1 MAAGA
6 QAAQAVQTDV
16 TIGART
22 MWAAEAAGAV
32 EIAEAVVVAGA

>member
-1 MAAGA
+1 MAAG
-6 QAAQAVQTDV
+6 AQAVQTDV
-16 TIGART
+16 TIGAWT